1 MRKPRSLNS
10 LGDVCRGQGREDES
24 LDGAGE
30 NAECHDG
37 QRDDEG
43 NQEGEHCD
51 RELIREHISEEP
63 KAQAQRL
70 GEVLEDVDGQQDR
83 GGLHIP
89 CEVAEALLHQSAA
102 EVGEGGEEAQCH
114 SRVDVVRGR
123 SKLARWDFQQLPRDD
138 GAGPVGAEDKEED
151 RAHEG
156 DPRPV
161 ERLSEVVLRNV
172 GGEAE
177 GHLLEVAHAAGR
189 LVLADGCRLGLA
201 SHSRADAHRDA
212 GRDEQRRQERRTRE
226 GAGRRALYTPRGR
239 HRGAQTSP
247 LRGRNGSK
255 AAPLLLRSACGRP
268 MTHGDKGHGMEA
280 QIERCTEDEEP
291 QCGAG
296 ARHGSLPLLRPSG
309 QEMAAWLL
317 SGP

>member
-177 GHLLEVAHAAGR
+177 GHLLEVAHAAGS
-189 LVLADGCRLGLA
+189 LVLRDRSPRLPGHR
-201 SHSRADAHRDA
+201 SADAHHRA
-212 GRDEQRRQERRTRE
+212 KGEEQRGHERRTRE
-226 GAGRRALYTPRGR
+226 RPRRRGGSSASCGPKPGGAQG
-239 HRGAQTSP
+239 RGASW
-247 LRGRNGSK
+247 GSRAMALLGCWRT
-255 AAPLLLRSACGRP
+255 AALC
-268 MTHGDKGHGMEA
+268 HGDDEGRGLEAEVECGPKG
-280 QIERCTEDEEP
+280 QQLR
-291 QCGAG
+291 QQGAG
-296 ARHGSLPLLRPSG
+296 ARHLPRDLAHSSG
-309 QEMAAWLL
+309 GAGEAGRLAA
-317 SGP
+317 